1 MLYRVL
7 VKMYPIGQT
16 YARVEETECAVLDR
30 MAGSAAKVFGQV
42 IGVKP
47 KEKEGCKT
55 PIAEHMRDKIK
66 YLPKDKNLEKGR
78 PIVPYRKHGLRR
90 VLKAAARALL
100 YVVEKLEASGQLE
113 TFTLKTCTDLGK
125 SLIQIN
131 DSVRKMEDGDGRSRA
146 LVMSMNDV
154 KSMFT
159 ALPRDEIRKAIESLF
174 ELA

>member
-16 YARVEETECAVLDR
+16 YARVREAESAILDK

-42 IGVKP
+42 IGVKL

-55 PIAEHMRDKIK
+55 PIAEQMHNKLK
-66 YLPKDKNLEKGR
+66 HLPRAYAIPRDKNLEKGR

-90 VLKAAARALL
+90 VLQAAARALL

-113 TFTLKTCTDLGK
+113 TFTLKTCTAGENTK
-125 SLIQIN
+125 TKQ
-131 DSVRKMEDGDGRSRA
+131 
-146 LVMSMNDV
+146 
-154 KSMFT
+154 
-159 ALPRDEIRKAIESLF
+159 
-174 ELA
+174 